1 VGEPDSEGP
10 SHSSFLCYW
19 LGRIDA
25 LLFGIGHDRRIGR
38 PALAAAQVLGMGVDG
53 VQSGVSVQ
61 VGSATGSRRRQ
72 PALAGALAGFDPV
85 PTARRSRNP
94 PPRCSR
100 PAGRAAAVDLAD
112 GDPPARSSLQ
122 GIELVSP
129 SSQLDRNPGSPGSM
143 GRSRA
148 MNGERRGA
156 CDPAVP
162 PSKCIRTAICS
173 RDSGDQAGM
182 EKPRSP
188 ACDPFATAA
197 AVGSQ
202 GPRRWEQR
210 RRAVL
215 LGGCPLRVACIA

>member
-53 VQSGVSVQ
+53 VQSGGVRPGRLRDRLPPPS
-61 VGSATGSRRRQ
+61 TGAGR
-72 PALAGALAGFDPV
+72 ALAGLDPV

-122 GIELVSP
+122 DIELVSL
-129 SSQLDRNPGSPGSM
+129 SSWLDGNPGSPGSM